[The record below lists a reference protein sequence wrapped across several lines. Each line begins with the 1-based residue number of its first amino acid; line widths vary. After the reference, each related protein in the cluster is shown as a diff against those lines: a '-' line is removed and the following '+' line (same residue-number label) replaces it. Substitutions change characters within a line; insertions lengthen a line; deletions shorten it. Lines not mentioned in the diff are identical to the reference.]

1 MDKIYCGSGKEID
14 GKYGKMLKLSFSK
27 TDIET
32 LLANLNEKGWVNL
45 IASERKEVGKF
56 GETHSIT
63 VDTWKPE
70 WSKQTAIDN
79 PTEYAETPKRL
90 KYTEEELDA
99 SEIPF

>member
-1 MDKIYCGSGKEID
+1 MESKIYVGSWKEID
-14 GKYGKMLKLSFSK
+14 GKYWKMLKLSFSK

-63 VDTWKPE
+63 VDTWKPDG
-70 WSKQTAIDN
+70 SKQTAI
-79 PTEYAETPKRL
+79 EEKPKSR
-90 KYTEEELDA
+90 YQEEEIDA
-99 SEIPF
+99 SQIPF